1 MWLLKYVIV
10 ASSDRC
16 SGEWSKH
23 YNSKEKEKK
32 KEEKT
37 STTVDR
43 ENQKPKPNK
52 PKTTNLPELT
62 FLVTVIVNQELTFL
76 VTVIVNQLND

>member
-1 MWLLKYVIV
+1 MLSLPPVIDV
-10 ASSDRC
+10 LGNEVNITTAR
-16 SGEWSKH
+16 K
-23 YNSKEKEKK
+23 KKKK